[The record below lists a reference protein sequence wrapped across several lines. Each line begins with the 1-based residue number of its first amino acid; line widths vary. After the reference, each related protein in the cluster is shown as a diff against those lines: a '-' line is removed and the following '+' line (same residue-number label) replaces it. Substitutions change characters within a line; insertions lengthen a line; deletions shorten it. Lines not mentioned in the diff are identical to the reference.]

1 MLRIIIHSVVFIVI
15 FAVLTNYMDL
25 SKVWKDPKTVLGLLV
40 AFVVYFLLSWLLNRW
55 FDRHVKL

>member
-15 FAVLTNYMDL
+15 FAVLTNYRDL

-40 AFVVYFLLSWLLNRW
+40 AFVVYFLLS
-55 FDRHVKL
+55 